1 MSLIIYR
8 YKMYIAN
15 IKILNITITTTTIML
30 VINNNNDDI
39 NTNNIIITRTK
50 KQETRKL
57 RRLSDV
63 LTR

>member
-15 IKILNITITTTTIML
+15 IKILNITITTTTTTL

-39 NTNNIIITRTK
+39 TNNNNIIITRTK
-50 KQETRKL
+50 K
-57 RRLSDV
+57 
-63 LTR
+63 

>member
-30 VINNNNDDI
+30 VVNNNNDDI
-39 NTNNIIITRTK
+39 NNNNIIITRTK
-50 KQETRKL
+50 K
-57 RRLSDV
+57 
-63 LTR
+63 